1 MLYIYIIICMCKN
14 LATELHCWQHL
25 PGKSNEKVTNQK
37 MIKTTKP
44 LSEQCSGG
52 ICSTSTVVDRGGGMR
67 RSH

>member
-1 MLYIYIIICMCKN
+1 MCYIYINMYVQKSCYRTSL
-14 LATELHCWQHL
+14 LAASSW
-25 PGKSNEKVTNQK
+25 KKYEKVTNQK
-37 MIKTTKP
+37 MIKATKP